1 MSDKQKKDKDKP
13 KKKKRRVLKVFL
25 LIILIIIMSIGS
37 FLAYST
43 YKNGWGLQGVLET
56 MLGQDEE
63 KLKNLDEFRVL
74 IMGASVDISVKL
86 TDTIMVA
93 SYNPKTQKATLL
105 SIPRDT
111 YVGNN
116 KKKADSYDK
125 INALYQ
131 KSPEKTLEAVNKLTG
146 LNIKYYLVIDTDA
159 LIDVVDAI
167 GGVEFDVPI
176 DMDYD
181 DVTQDLHIHL
191 KAGYQKLDGAKSEQ
205 LVRFRHNNNGTSY
218 PSSYGDN
225 DIGRMR
231 TQREFTTTVVK
242 QTLQP
247 KNITKIG
254 KLMDILY
261 ENVETNLDLAY
272 IKDYIPYLVNF
283 STEDLQT
290 ETLPGEP
297 SKINSLWF
305 YECNEK
311 KTAELISELYTAQN
325 EGADSEEQQ
334 DAENTENSQTKIENT
349 EEKINNNKD
358 VDTNSESHKEE
369 QQVNLSNIK
378 IELLNG
384 SGDSKLLT
392 TITNKLKNKGYNV
405 YKTGTTKGTTKTTI
419 INKTSI
425 NNEVTSDLQTLL
437 GIGIISNSSNST
449 SGTDITI
456 IIGTDYK

>member
-1 MSDKQKKDKDKP
+1 MDNKQKNKKDKT

-25 LIILIIIMSIGS
+25 IIVLIIVMAIGG
-37 FLAYST
+37 FIAYST
-43 YKNGWGLQGVLET
+43 YKNGWGVQGILET
-56 MLGQDEE
+56 MTGQNEE
-63 KLKNLDEFRVL
+63 TLKNLDEFRVL

-93 SYNPKTQKATLL
+93 SYNPKTQDATLL

-111 YVGNN
+111 YIGNN
-116 KKKADSYDK
+116 KKRADSYDK

-131 KSPEKTLEAVNKLTG
+131 KSPEKTLEAINKLTN

-167 GGVEFDVPI
+167 GGVEFNVPI

-191 KAGYQKLDGAKSEQ
+191 KAGLQKLDGAKAEQ

-231 TQREFTTTVVK
+231 TQREFTTAVAK
-242 QTLQP
+242 QTLQL

-261 ENVETNLDLAY
+261 ENVETNLVLSS
-272 IKDYIPYLVNF
+272 IKDYIPYAINF
-283 STEDLQT
+283 STENLQT
-290 ETLPGEP
+290 QTLPGEP
-297 SKINSLWF
+297 KKINGLWF
-305 YECNEK
+305 YECDKK
-311 KTAELISELYTAQN
+311 KTEQLVSELFTTQN
-325 EGADSEEQQ
+325 QETQSNE
-334 DAENTENSQTKIENT
+334 T
-349 EEKINNNKD
+349 EEKEQLSQNSTESTKTNEKD
-358 VDTNSESHKEE
+358 SKE
-369 QQVNLSNIK
+369 QTVPNTSNIK

-392 TITNKLKNKGYNV
+392 TIKNSLKKKGYNV
-405 YKTGTTKGTTKTTI
+405 YKTGTTKGTSKTTI
-419 INKTSI
+419 INKTGIDSEI
-425 NNEVTSDLQTLL
+425 TENLQSLL
-437 GIGIISNSSNST
+437 GTGIISNSSNST
-449 SGTDITI
+449 SGVDITI